1 MAAFV
6 THVPEQRAVR
16 LAESMPAALSLDIVG
31 LCDIHRD
38 HAIAVPGQDARRLG
52 VGWVRLEVE
61 RNSRPASAT
70 FLELQTSV
78 RSRGTD
84 VISSASGTYASVL
97 PQFTHCE
104 FSKTAAGYIGHSGRL
119 S

>member
-38 HAIAVPGQDARRLG
+38 HASAVPGQDARRLG

-70 FLELQTSV
+70 CLMALSLPAPSIAWKMNSTDHRFWANSNWV
-78 RSRGTD
+78 RS
-84 VISSASGTYASVL
+84 
-97 PQFTHCE
+97 
-104 FSKTAAGYIGHSGRL
+104 
-119 S
+119 